1 MGALRVERPVDGK
14 PWSESAM
21 SRASLVWLAVAYLI
35 AAQVAPAFA
44 QSSLER
50 RVALVI
56 GIGDYQDPLLGK
68 LSHPKPDAASIAQQ
82 LKELGFEVV
91 TEFDATKQAFLTALD
106 RFANQHRAAGTVLM
120 YFTGHGIQIG
130 GQNFLLPADANFET
144 ATTLRNSAV
153 PLEEMLIRLAKVAPR
168 RIILLDACR
177 DDPTQHAPTIQKDP
191 TLPIVSGLGR
201 VGRADGAIVAFS
213 TAPGA
218 TAEDGHGDHSPFAQ
232 ALLAH
237 LGEKGLEFG
246 AVMKLVQME
255 VYDRTPEHQLPY
267 VEDALPA
274 LIFAAPL
281 QGSDPLSE
289 RDRLLLAM
297 AKIDLDTRAQV
308 ERIAK
313 AKDVPL
319 APLYGSLFAEA
330 ALIDNGDGERREK
343 LLTQAADNFINVQAD
358 LQTLAS
364 SDPEVARLRSEAEH
378 NLSLGA
384 IDAAR
389 LALTRAIDVDHAA
402 SEALEQRLNARRLSE
417 AASHAARAGV
427 ARTRLAYRE
436 AARDFAIAANLAE
449 GGNVQ
454 QAWQYTLQEADN
466 LRDLGDEFG
475 DNTALLEALEIY
487 DHALQ
492 LAPQRERPLDWA
504 TTQNRRGRALAILGW
519 RESGTARLEA
529 AVAANREALGEFA
542 QQEARLDWAST
553 QTNLG
558 NALRSLGEREGDA
571 THLEEAVAAFR
582 EALREQPRE
591 RAPLDWA
598 KTQSFLAV
606 ALWRLGERES
616 GTAHLQEAVVAER
629 EALKELT
636 RERWPL
642 DWAWTQHYL
651 GVTLLR
657 IGQRETGTLHLEE
670 AVAAFREALKERAR
684 ARVPVAWAMSQHNLA
699 IALAALGARQG
710 GTARLEE
717 AVAANREA
725 LKEFRRDREPLAW
738 ARTQSSL
745 GTALMIL
752 GWREGD
758 TGRLEEAVMCLQ
770 VAVATIIRADDPF
783 DWAHTQHELGSAL
796 TALGLRDTDTARL
809 QQAISA
815 LKEALKEDT
824 RDRLPLAWAGIQY
837 DLGNALTALAQRE
850 TGSERLEQAV
860 SAYREALMEGTRDR
874 LPLAW
879 ARIQYDL
886 GNALAALGQRE
897 TGTEH
902 LKQAVSAYR
911 EALKEDTRERL
922 PLVWAAV
929 QNDLGSALITLGRRE
944 TGTDQFEEAVA
955 AFREALDEHTRQR
968 MPIPQARN
976 TGNEG
981 RALMFIAERRKDGV
995 MAATAVSR
1003 IEVAINMARNAGDA
1017 SLAEFYEQQLAKAR
1031 TIRDQLSVR

>member
-1 MGALRVERPVDGK
+1 
-14 PWSESAM
+14 M
-21 SRASLVWLAVAYLI
+21 SRGSLAWLAIASLI
-35 AAQVAPAFA
+35 AAQGAPAWA
-44 QSSLER
+44 QPSLEK

-82 LKELGFEVV
+82 LTQLGFEVV
-91 TEFDATKQAFLTALD
+91 TELDVTKQAFLTALD
-106 RFANQHRAAGTVLM
+106 GFAKQHRAASTALV

-130 GQNFLLPADANFET
+130 GQNFLLPTDANFET

-153 PLEEMLIRLAKVAPR
+153 PLEEMLIRVAKVAPS

-177 DDPTQHAPTIQKDP
+177 DDPTQRAPAILKDP
-191 TLPIVSGLGR
+191 AMPVLSGLGR
-201 VGRADGAIVAFS
+201 VGRVDGTIVAFS

-218 TAEDGHGDHSPFAQ
+218 TAEDGQGDHSPFAQ

-237 LGEKGLEFG
+237 LGEKGLEFA

-267 VEDALPA
+267 IEDALPA
-274 LIFAAPL
+274 LIFAAPQ
-281 QGSDPLSE
+281 QGNDPLPE

-319 APLYGSLFAEA
+319 APLYGSLFAGA
-330 ALIDNGDGERREK
+330 AVTHNDDGERREK
-343 LLTQAADNFINVQAD
+343 LLTQAAEDFINVRAN

-378 NLSLGA
+378 DLSLGA

-389 LALTRAIDVDHAA
+389 LALTRAIDIDHAA
-402 SEALEQRLNARRLSE
+402 SEALEQRLNTRRLSE
-417 AASHAARAGV
+417 AATHAARAGL

-436 AARDFAIAANLAE
+436 AARDLAVAANLAE
-449 GGNVQ
+449 RSSSQ
-454 QAWQYTLQEADN
+454 QAWRYTLEEADN
-466 LRDLGDEFG
+466 LRDLGDELG
-475 DNTALLEALEIY
+475 DNATLLEALETY
-487 DHALQ
+487 DRALQ
-492 LAPQRERPLDWA
+492 LAPHGERPLDWA
-504 TTQNRRGRALAILGW
+504 TTQNHRGRALAILGW

-529 AVAANREALGEFA
+529 AVATDREALGEFA
-542 QQEARLDWAST
+542 QQRARLDWAST

-582 EALREQPRE
+582 EALREQTRE

-616 GTAHLQEAVVAER
+616 GPTHLQEAVAAER

-657 IGQRETGTLHLEE
+657 IGQRETGTAHLEE

-699 IALAALGARQG
+699 NALAALGAREG

-725 LKEFRRDREPLAW
+725 LQEFRRDREPLAW
-738 ARTQSSL
+738 ARTQHSL
-745 GTALMIL
+745 GNALMIL
-752 GWREGD
+752 GWRESS
-758 TGRLEEAVMCLQ
+758 TVRLEEAVTCLQ
-770 VAVATIIRADDPF
+770 MAIAAIVRADDPF
-783 DWAHTQHELGSAL
+783 DWANAQHELGTAL
-796 TALGLRDTDTARL
+796 TALGQRETGTARL
-809 QQAISA
+809 ALAIAS
-815 LKEALKEDT
+815 LNEALKEDT
-824 RDRLPLAWAGIQY
+824 RDRQPLAWASIQY
-837 DLGNALTALAQRE
+837 DLGNALT
-850 TGSERLEQAV
+850 T
-860 SAYREALMEGTRDR
+860 
-874 LPLAW
+874 
-879 ARIQYDL
+879 
-886 GNALAALGQRE
+886 LGQRE
-897 TGTEH
+897 TGTGH

-929 QNDLGSALITLGRRE
+929 QNNLGSALITLGQRE
-944 TGTDQFEEAVA
+944 TGTDQLEEAAA
-955 AFREALDEHTRQR
+955 AFREARDEHTRQR
-968 MPIPQARN
+968 MSIPQARN
-976 TGNEG
+976 IGNEG
-981 RALMFIAERRKDGV
+981 TALMLIAERRQDAV

-1003 IEVAINMARNAGDA
+1003 IETAINMARSAGDA
-1017 SLAEFYEQQLAKAR
+1017 SLGAFYEPQLAKAR
-1031 TIRDQLSVR
+1031 AIRDQLSAR